1 MENSLRS
8 EAEMN
13 ISKKHSKSQGIQ
25 CYALPISLTHKL
37 HVGSVVLFEIFP
49 LLKKYY
55 WYFPALPVG

>member
-1 MENSLRS
+1 
-8 EAEMN
+8 MN